1 MILPFLFGM
10 NLIDCYRALG
20 LRTGAPFA
28 DVKAAYRRL
37 ARRYHPDVNPGD
49 QQAKDKFIEL
59 TEAYRT
65 LSQAL
70 PHDGLDSAETSTESV
85 AASYPAAQAKPSQ
98 PTSKPRSRTQ
108 AKTKTAPPKPQ
119 YPEVQKN
126 PNLSKLEQKLKQESY
141 NQLQTLLKHKKFP
154 RAIALVE
161 GLAQRI
167 PNDTE
172 VRQWQAITYQR
183 WGRQLISD
191 GQFAKAQIYLKKALQ
206 TDPHNKSLH
215 QEVNQ
220 DFQRLKQVF

>member
-1 MILPFLFGM
+1 M

-20 LRTGAPFA
+20 LRTGAPFT

-49 QQAKDKFIEL
+49 QQAKDKFIQL

-85 AASYPAAQAKPSQ
+85 PGSASAPQKSAQAAHQ
-98 PTSKPRSRTQ
+98 RQRSP
-108 AKTKTAPPKPQ
+108 AKAKAAPPKPQ
-119 YPEVQKN
+119 YPKVQKN
-126 PNLSKLEQKLKQESY
+126 PDLSQLEQKLKQESY
-141 NQLQTLLKHKKFP
+141 NQLQTLLQRRKFP

-183 WGRQLISD
+183 WGRQLIND
-191 GQFAKAQIYLKKALQ
+191 GQFAKAQIYLRKALQ

-220 DFQRLKQVF
+220 DFQRLQQFF

>member
-1 MILPFLFGM
+1 M

-70 PHDGLDSAETSTESV
+70 PHDGLDSAETSTESAVNSAV
-85 AASYPAAQAKPSQ
+85 AQTQQKSSASKRPQTQTKP
-98 PTSKPRSRTQ
+98 
-108 AKTKTAPPKPQ
+108 APPKPE

-126 PNLSKLEQKLKQESY
+126 PNLSKLEQKLKQDSY
-141 NQLQTLLKHKKFP
+141 NQLQTLLKYRKFP

-167 PNDTE
+167 PNDDE

-183 WGRQLISD
+183 WGRQLIND

>member
-1 MILPFLFGM
+1 M

-70 PHDGLDSAETSTESV
+70 PHDGLDSAETSTESAV
-85 AASYPAAQAKPSQ
+85 NSATAQAKQ
-98 PTSKPRSRTQ
+98 PGSGSVQQNANATKQRQPARTK
-108 AKTKTAPPKPQ
+108 AKTEPPQPH

-126 PNLSKLEQKLKQESY
+126 PNLSTLEQKLKQDSY
-141 NQLQTLLKHKKFP
+141 NQLQTLLKYRKFP

-183 WGRQLISD
+183 WGRQLIND

-206 TDPHNKSLH
+206 TDPYNKSLH
-215 QEVNQ
+215 QEVHQ

>member
-1 MILPFLFGM
+1 M

-20 LRTGAPFA
+20 LRTGAPFT

-49 QQAKDKFIEL
+49 QQAKDKFIKL

-70 PHDGLDSAETSTESV
+70 PHDELDSAETSTETV
-85 AASYPAAQAKPSQ
+85 AASPTAQAESP
-98 PTSKPRSRTQ
+98 PPASKQRSRSS
-108 AKTKTAPPKPQ
+108 AKAKTAPPKPQ

-183 WGRQLISD
+183 WGRQLIND

-206 TDPHNKSLH
+206 TDPYNKSLH

-220 DFQRLKQVF
+220 DFQRLQQVF

>member
-1 MILPFLFGM
+1 M

-85 AASYPAAQAKPSQ
+85 ANSTAVQTQRKSSASKRQTQTKP
-98 PTSKPRSRTQ
+98 T
-108 AKTKTAPPKPQ
+108 PPKPE

-126 PNLSKLEQKLKQESY
+126 PNLSKLEQKLKQDSY
-141 NQLQTLLKHKKFP
+141 NQLQTLLKYRKFP

-167 PNDTE
+167 PNDDE

-183 WGRQLISD
+183 WGRQLIND

-206 TDPHNKSLH
+206 TDPYNKSLH

>member
-1 MILPFLFGM
+1 M

-70 PHDGLDSAETSTESV
+70 PHDELDSAETSTESV
-85 AASYPAAQAKPSQ
+85 ANSAAAQTQRTDSVSKRPQTQTEAK
-98 PTSKPRSRTQ
+98 
-108 AKTKTAPPKPQ
+108 AAPPKPQ

-167 PNDTE
+167 PNDDE

-183 WGRQLISD
+183 WGRQLIND

-206 TDPHNKSLH
+206 TDPYNKSLH